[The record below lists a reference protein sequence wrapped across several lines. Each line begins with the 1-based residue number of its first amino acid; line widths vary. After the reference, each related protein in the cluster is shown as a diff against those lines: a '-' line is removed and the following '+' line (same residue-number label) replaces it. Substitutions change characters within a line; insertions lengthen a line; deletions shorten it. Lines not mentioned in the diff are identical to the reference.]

1 MNLNDDLNEKI
12 RRLEHRL
19 SLFDKSKE
27 KDFNLN
33 SFNGGVFL
41 DLIANEHA
49 TEGNEET
56 VIPDNENPDN
66 YTINMKVNLKK
77 NKIGNYAINRNEDKR
92 KKTLMEI
99 SEMMH
104 HKPLSKV

>member
-1 MNLNDDLNEKI
+1 MLNRLTEKMNLNDDLNEKI

-41 DLIANEHA
+41 DLIAKLSSIIILYRSI
-49 TEGNEET
+49 TRFLSPEELEMFK
-56 VIPDNENPDN
+56 DLG
-66 YTINMKVNLKK
+66 LKK
-77 NKIGNYAINRNEDKR
+77 PEPDTYVVSSFRFKYIR
-92 KKTLMEI
+92 L
-99 SEMMH
+99 
-104 HKPLSKV
+104 L